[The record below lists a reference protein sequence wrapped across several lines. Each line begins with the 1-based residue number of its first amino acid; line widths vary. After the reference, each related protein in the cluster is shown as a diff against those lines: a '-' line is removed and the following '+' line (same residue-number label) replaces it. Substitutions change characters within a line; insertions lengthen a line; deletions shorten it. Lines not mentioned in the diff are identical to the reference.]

1 MRSTSWIFN
10 HQRQRKLEMIV
21 FKGSASK
28 AADASQN
35 CFPSPAVSPVLK
47 KKNRVLPTACPRR
60 CPRVKGTVR
69 SRTDVVTGLQHQRAA
84 NETGEV
90 SAEPTKYFNI
100 WRYVWKWSQFLNPFP
115 LVCSSFLRPL
125 LIICPVCVV
134 FSFNYTL
141 HKIFICLWV
150 FLHECVCV
158 IPNPVLWWWITASL
172 ILHRLRANGTVAS
185 IVLEGMTNTYAF
197 GFVPVCVPVGL
208 CVCVCADNT
217 CLDQTNRLK
226 TMFGHQSGL
235 RQVCQTYL
243 MTFEPSSSSSAPAS
257 HTDTHRLSELLFSPK
272 WFPLEPTPGSGDIL
286 LSVWNCQN
294 IWGLD
299 LGFSLFLNFKFL
311 PWNPLL
317 C

>member
-1 MRSTSWIFN
+1 M
-10 HQRQRKLEMIV
+10 
-21 FKGSASK
+21 
-28 AADASQN
+28 
-35 CFPSPAVSPVLK
+35 
-47 KKNRVLPTACPRR
+47 
-60 CPRVKGTVR
+60 
-69 SRTDVVTGLQHQRAA
+69 TGLQHQRAA
-84 NETGEV
+84 KETGEV

-208 CVCVCADNT
+208 CVCVCRQHLSGPNKQIKDYVWSPVWPEAGLPDLSDDLWTKQQLLCT
-217 CLDQTNRLK
+217 CL
-226 TMFGHQSGL
+226 
-235 RQVCQTYL
+235 
-243 MTFEPSSSSSAPAS
+243 
-257 HTDTHRLSELLFSPK
+257 THRHTQTLWTVVQSEVISSGANTWQRRHFIKRLELSKYLRFR
-272 WFPLEPTPGSGDIL
+272 F
-286 LSVWNCQN
+286 
-294 IWGLD
+294 
-299 LGFSLFLNFKFL
+299 GFFAIFKL
-311 PWNPLL
+311 
-317 C
+317 